1 MFDCEPASFQTFATV
16 FPGVSPHLCAFH
28 VKQALNERIGKI
40 GLQCPYRENACVQ
53 KCVRMIGA
61 LQLIDKDLW
70 DTACSVIEEH
80 IDLVFVDSPHKDTLF
95 DLLTYFRDQWFKYG
109 AYFSLWKLDKDAPRT
124 NNACEIYHAHTQRYF
139 TPGAYLGQWVHQFR
153 VVQNAEQNYC
163 MDLLRGKPVKHRFAA
178 FYAGL
183 ADQLDQCKEE
193 LKSAILDASGEIF
206 LRGQISRFLSRTGKL
221 LGIKP
226 ATVERVQNVS
236 LVSESERE
244 SDDDIGSQTPI
255 EIRDMSDL
263 AELDSFLSA

>member
-1 MFDCEPASFQTFATV
+1 MRPLTVKGCGEVVEWFCTQRNKNNAALTRANADGFIYLMGKQLFAN
-16 FPGVSPHLCAFH
+16 H
-28 VKQALNERIGKI
+28 VEGIKTGSVKL
-40 GLQCPYRENACVQ
+40 PPT
-53 KCVRMIGA
+53 KCFSN
-61 LQLIDKDLW
+61 LE
-70 DTACSVIEEH
+70 T
-80 IDLVFVDSPHKDTLF
+80 T
-95 DLLTYFRDQWFKYG
+95 DQWFKYG

-163 MDLLRGKPVKHRFAA
+163 MDLIRGKPVKHRFAA

-183 ADQLDQCKEE
+183 ADQLDQRKEE
-193 LKSAILDASGEIF
+193 LKSAILDESGEIF
-206 LRGQISRFLSRTGKL
+206 LRGQISRFLSSTGKI

-226 ATVERVQNVS
+226 ANVERVQNVS
-236 LVSESERE
+236 LESESERN

-255 EIRDMSDL
+255 DIRDMSDL

>member
-1 MFDCEPASFQTFATV
+1 MIV
-16 FPGVSPHLCAFH
+16 
-28 VKQALNERIGKI
+28 RM
-40 GLQCPYRENACVQ
+40 
-53 KCVRMIGA
+53 CVRMIGA

-80 IDLVFVDSPHKDTLF
+80 IELVFVDSPHKDTLF

-163 MDLLRGKPVKHRFAA
+163 MDLIRGKPVKHRFAA

-183 ADQLDQCKEE
+183 ADQLDRRKEE
-193 LKSAILDASGEIF
+193 LKSAILDESGEIF
-206 LRGQISRFLSRTGKL
+206 LRGQISRFLSSTGKI

-226 ATVERVQNVS
+226 ANVERVQNVS
-236 LVSESERE
+236 LESESERN

-255 EIRDMSDL
+255 DIRDMSDL
-263 AELDSFLSA
+263 AELDSFLSS

>member
-1 MFDCEPASFQTFATV
+1 MAPLTVKGCGEVVEWFCTVRSKDNAALTRANADGYIYVWTQT
-16 FPGVSPHLCAFH
+16 
-28 VKQALNERIGKI
+28 GKSNKRKVD
-40 GLQCPYRENACVQ
+40 G
-53 KCVRMIGA
+53 
-61 LQLIDKDLW
+61 
-70 DTACSVIEEH
+70 SEEH
-80 IDLVFVDSPHKDTLF
+80 IELVFDDSPHKDTLF
-95 DLLTYFRDQWFKYG
+95 DLLTYFRNQWFKYG

-178 FYAGL
+178 FYSSL
-183 ADQLDQCKEE
+183 ADQLDQCKEV
-193 LKSAILDASGEIF
+193 LKSAILDESGEVF

-236 LVSESERE
+236 LVSESERD
-244 SDDDIGSQTPI
+244 SDDDIGNCCWPLLLIFPLQSNEKDDTNATI
-255 EIRDMSDL
+255 HKSIVNT
-263 AELDSFLSA
+263 SFSKGT

>member
-1 MFDCEPASFQTFATV
+1 MRPLTVKGCGEVVEWFCTQRNKNNAALTRANADGFIYVWTQTGKSNKRKV
-16 FPGVSPHLCAFH
+16 DGSEVSSLTFCIFFIIFTHF
-28 VKQALNERIGKI
+28 IKI
-40 GLQCPYRENACVQ
+40 AQVYLS
-53 KCVRMIGA
+53 RM
-61 LQLIDKDLW
+61 
-70 DTACSVIEEH
+70 S
-80 IDLVFVDSPHKDTLF
+80 VFVDSPHKDTLF

-163 MDLLRGKPVKHRFAA
+163 MDLIRGKPVKHRFAA

-183 ADQLDQCKEE
+183 ADQLDQRKEE
-193 LKSAILDASGEIF
+193 LKSAILDESGEIF
-206 LRGQISRFLSRTGKL
+206 LRGQISRFLSSTGKI

-226 ATVERVQNVS
+226 ANVERVQNVS
-236 LVSESERE
+236 LESESERN

-255 EIRDMSDL
+255 DIRDMSDL
-263 AELDSFLSA
+263 AELDSFLSS